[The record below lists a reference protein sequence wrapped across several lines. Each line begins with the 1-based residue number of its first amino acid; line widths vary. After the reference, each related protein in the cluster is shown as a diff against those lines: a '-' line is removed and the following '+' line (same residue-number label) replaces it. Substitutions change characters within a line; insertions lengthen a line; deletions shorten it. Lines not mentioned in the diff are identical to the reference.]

1 MNTTLPTAEAAVAP
15 VPAPRPNSALD
26 QFSLRDRVIVIT
38 GATGV
43 LGASMSLAV
52 AEAGAKVVILG
63 RDAARAQA
71 RVDAIEAAGGQAMS
85 VLVNVLD
92 QGQMQA
98 ACDEI
103 LGTWGTVD
111 GLVNAAGG
119 NLPGATVGPDQDLF
133 DLSIEHTRNAVDL
146 NLFGTVIPTTIFGRV
161 MAEKGRGSI
170 VNVSSLTAQRPLTRV
185 LGYTMAKKA
194 VEAYTQW
201 MAVELGLRYGG
212 ALRMNAIAPGVF
224 LTEQN
229 RALLVNPDGNPTKR
243 AGQFIAHTPFQRF
256 GVPEEL
262 TGTLI
267 YLLSD
272 ASRFVTGETIMVDGG
287 FNAYSGV

>member
-1 MNTTLPTAEAAVAP
+1 MLSTIP
-15 VPAPRPNSALD
+15 VQPDGATDSTPRPKAALD
-26 QFSLRDRVIVIT
+26 QFSLRGKVVVIT

-43 LGASMSLAV
+43 LGEAMSLAV
-52 AEAGAKVVILG
+52 AEAGAKVAILG
-63 RDAARAQA
+63 RDATRAAA
-71 RVDAIEAAGGQAMS
+71 RVAAIQGMGGEAMA
-85 VLVNVLD
+85 VLTDVLD
-92 QGQMQA
+92 QEKMQA

-103 LGTWGTVD
+103 LAAWGSID

-119 NLPGATVGPDQDLF
+119 NMPGATIGPDQDLF
-133 DLSIEHTRNAVDL
+133 DLSIEQTRQAVDL

-170 VNVSSLTAQRPLTRV
+170 VNISSLTAQRPLTRV

-201 MAVELGLRYGG
+201 MASELGLRYGG

-229 RALLVNPDGNPTKR
+229 RSLLLDADGNHTDR
-243 AGQFIAHTPFQRF
+243 ARKFIAHTPYQRF

-272 ASRFVTGETIMVDGG
+272 ASRFVSGETILVDGG
-287 FNAYSGV
+287 FNAFSGV

>member
-1 MNTTLPTAEAAVAP
+1 MA
-15 VPAPRPNSALD
+15 ALD

-43 LGASMSLAV
+43 LGECMSLAV
-52 AEAGAKVVILG
+52 AEAGAKVVVLG
-63 RDAARAQA
+63 RDATRAAA
-71 RVDAIEAAGGQAMS
+71 RVDAIQAMGGEAMS
-85 VLVNVLD
+85 VLCNVLD
-92 QGQMQA
+92 KGQMQA
-98 ACDEI
+98 ACEEI
-103 LGTWGTVD
+103 LAAYGTID

-119 NLPGATVGPDQDLF
+119 NLPGATINPDQDLF
-133 DLSIEHTRNAVDL
+133 DLSIEQTRSAVDL
-146 NLFGTVIPTTIFGRV
+146 NLFGTVIPTTVFGRV
-161 MAEKGRGSI
+161 MAEKGKGSI

-201 MAVELGLRYGG
+201 MATELGLRYGG
-212 ALRMNAIAPGVF
+212 GVRMNAIAPGVF

-229 RALLVNPDGNPTKR
+229 RALLLNPDGSPTDR
-243 AGQFIAHTPFQRF
+243 ARKFISHTPFQRF
-256 GVPEEL
+256 GLPEEL

-272 ASRFVTGETIMVDGG
+272 ASRFVSGATVMVDGG